1 MSALGIKMEQIRSEL
16 ATRYPLR
23 VVTRSLVD
31 FADRP
36 QADLLKGVYT
46 VAAQSEDGYQNS
58 LGREAM
64 FGRVSLVIIG
74 QILVASPA
82 PPAPPAAPVAT
93 EEAEFTMVEE
103 IKTFVRTLPLGID
116 ALTMLRYRQSGQL
129 EHPYGWIAID
139 LEMMQ

>member
-1 MSALGIKMEQIRSEL
+1 MSALGIKMEQVRSEL

-23 VVTRSLVD
+23 VVTRSLAD

-64 FGRVSLVIIG
+64 FGRVSLVIVG
-74 QILVASPA
+74 QILVADSA
-82 PPAPPAAPVAT
+82 EPVTT

-103 IKTFVRTLPLGID
+103 IKTFVRSLPLGID